1 MSNEKPLR
9 LDPGFYEHSDS
20 LRFIRDD
27 AHYRMVAP
35 DALLFSTLA
44 RISASIPPSWVL
56 PAFVGS
62 YKPAALC
69 VAIVGRSGT
78 GKSAANSAAREI
90 LNIVHDE
97 YRFDLSSG
105 TGQGMIE
112 AYFRASRKGEEGY
125 EEGSKIQKF
134 LGCHFYVDEG
144 QKLLAASSKKEDI
157 TLDTVRELSTG
168 EPTGQTNASAST
180 SRYLPA
186 NSAAF
191 GLVVGFQPVVAANF
205 VTLGAGLGTPQ
216 RFLWAY
222 AISPDQTDFPPEA
235 RGELHVTILPHTS
248 ERRVFTFDD
257 SIALEIRRQ
266 RAAVQRGEIELD
278 ELEGH
283 DFLKRMKVAVCLAR
297 LENET
302 HVSIQRWA
310 LAEMVTEVS
319 NNVLR
324 DIQEQGQRAEQ
335 ARREEASDHRAE
347 GVVRVQEK
355 TREACAWSGALAM
368 ARKLDREQ
376 KTLNASA
383 LSSSTSSA
391 DRGKADIQDMI
402 EVLLR
407 EQWAIEI
414 PRPKQSP
421 LYKAGKVPPPAK

>member
-9 LDPGFYEHSDS
+9 LDSGFYEFSDS
-20 LRFIRDD
+20 LRFIHEE

-35 DALLFSTLA
+35 DALLVSTLA

-62 YKPAALC
+62 HKPAALC
-69 VAIVGRSGT
+69 VAIVGGSGT

-90 LNIVHDE
+90 LNITHDQ
-97 YRFDLSSG
+97 YRFDLSGG

-112 AYFRASRKGEEGY
+112 AYFRASRRGEEGHD
-125 EEGSKIQKF
+125 EGLKVQKF
-134 LGCHFYVDEG
+134 LGCHFYIDEG
-144 QKLLAASSKKEDI
+144 QKLLAGASKPEDI
-157 TLDTVRELSTG
+157 AQATMRELWSG

-180 SRYLPA
+180 SRNLQA

-191 GLVVGFQPVVAANF
+191 GLSIGFQQEVAATF

-222 AISPDQTDFPPEA
+222 AVSPDQTDFPPEA
-235 RGELHVTILPHTS
+235 IGALHVPILSHTDN
-248 ERRVFTFDD
+248 RQVFTFDEA
-257 SIALEIRRQ
+257 IALEVRRH
-266 RAAVQRGEIELD
+266 RAAVTRGDIEID
-278 ELEGH
+278 PLEAH
-283 DFLKRMKVAVCLAR
+283 DLLKRMKVGVCLAR
-297 LENET
+297 LVNET
-302 HVSIQRWA
+302 HIDGQRWE
-310 LAEMVTEVS
+310 LAGMITEVS
-319 NNVLR
+319 ANVLHN
-324 DIQEQGQRAEQ
+324 IQEQGQKAEQ
-335 ARREEASDHRAE
+335 ARREQASDHRAE

-376 KTLNASA
+376 KPLNASA
-383 LSSSTSSA
+383 LSASTSSA
-391 DRGKADIQDMI
+391 DRGKADVQEMI

-407 EQWAIEI
+407 EQWALEI

-421 LYKAGKVPPPAK
+421 LYKACKEPPPAK

>member
-1 MSNEKPLR
+1 MSNDRPLR
-9 LDPGFYEHSDS
+9 LDSGFYDYSES
-20 LRFIRDD
+20 LRFIHDG

-44 RISASIPPSWVL
+44 RIGASIPPSWVL
-56 PAFVGS
+56 PRFVGS

-90 LNIVHDE
+90 LDITHDE

-168 EPTGQTNASAST
+168 EPTGQTNASAAT

-222 AISPDQTDFPPEA
+222 AVSPDQPDFPPEA
-235 RGELHVTILPHTS
+235 RGELHVTILPHTDQ
-248 ERRVFTFDD
+248 RQIFTFDD

-297 LENET
+297 LEKET

-310 LAEMVTEVS
+310 LAEMVTDVS

-324 DIQEQGQRAEQ
+324 DIQEQGQKAEQ
-335 ARREEASDHRAE
+335 ARREEASNHRVE
-347 GVVRVQEK
+347 SQIRVNEK
-355 TREACAWSGALAM
+355 TREQSARSGALAM
-368 ARKLDREQ
+368 ARKLHREQ

-383 LSSSTSSA
+383 LSQTTSSA
-391 DRGKADIQDMI
+391 DRSKADIQEMI
-402 EVLLR
+402 EILLT
-407 EQWAIEI
+407 ENWAIEI
-414 PRPKQSP
+414 TNGKQTF
-421 LYKAGKVPPPAK
+421 YKAGKVPPPAK

>member
-1 MSNEKPLR
+1 
-9 LDPGFYEHSDS
+9 
-20 LRFIRDD
+20 
-27 AHYRMVAP
+27 
-35 DALLFSTLA
+35 
-44 RISASIPPSWVL
+44 
-56 PAFVGS
+56 
-62 YKPAALC
+62 
-69 VAIVGRSGT
+69 
-78 GKSAANSAAREI
+78 
-90 LNIVHDE
+90 
-97 YRFDLSSG
+97 
-105 TGQGMIE
+105 MIE
-112 AYFRASRKGEEGY
+112 ACFRASRKGEDGY

-157 TLDTVRELSTG
+157 TLDTIRELSTG

-191 GLVVGFQPVVAANF
+191 GLVVGFQPIVAANF

-222 AISPDQTDFPPEA
+222 AISPDQADFPPEA

-278 ELEGH
+278 ELQGH
-283 DFLKRMKVAVCLAR
+283 DYLKRMKVAVCLAR
-297 LENET
+297 LEKET

-335 ARREEASDHRAE
+335 ARREQQSDHKAE
-347 GVVRVQEK
+347 SQIRVNEK
-355 TREACAWSGALAM
+355 SREQSARSGALAM
-368 ARKLDREQ
+368 ARKLDKEQ
-376 KTLNASA
+376 KPLNASA
-383 LSSSTSSA
+383 LSQASSSE
-391 DRGKADIQDMI
+391 DRRRATVLEMI
-402 EVLLR
+402 GILLR
-407 EQWAIEI
+407 EQWAIEVTNG
-414 PRPKQSP
+414 KQTV
-421 LYKAGKVPPPAK
+421 YKVGRVPPPAK